1 MLFNYND
8 VYDYIIENNL
18 QNQTI
23 SLDIN
28 YGLFPEIING
38 YSIKDINY
46 IKKEYF
52 KYINYH
58 RQNNKYWTSAS
69 ETYFLKNNNINYLI
83 IGYIYPN
90 RNRILNNLY
99 NNGWNIEKVF
109 HNKIYDSSVYLLKKN

>member
-18 QNQTI
+18 ESQTI

-38 YSIKDINY
+38 YSIKHINY

-69 ETYFLKNNNINYLI
+69 ETYFLNNNNINYLI

-109 HNKIYDSSVYLLKKN
+109 HNKIYDSSVYLLKRN